1 MLEVERPGPSAVAQ
15 SVHLHMMGMRDD
27 RLVEMRVFRAV
38 VEAGSFTGAAQTLGV
53 SQPFISQTI
62 SNLERRLGVQMLH
75 RSTRTQRLTTEGER
89 FLASCRDILV
99 GIEEAE
105 AQIRS
110 GEPVGDLRISAP
122 RAFGLDQ
129 VVPALPAFV
138 SRHPQLTVHFSL
150 SDALV
155 NLIEDNFDVA
165 VRMGQLQ
172 DSSLRCRRLC
182 GLQRIVVASPAY
194 IAAHGSPVT
203 PNGLSRHNCLMWDGQ
218 HDHLN
223 QWPFLL
229 SGKMEK
235 LPVQGKFRS
244 SDGSTLF
251 ELCLNGIGIMRL
263 AEHLA
268 LPAIRQG
275 KLVPLLSD
283 YQAKDTSAIYAVY
296 LPERQLVPRVRAF
309 VDHLVEVFRTPPWE
323 GFSDS

>member
-1 MLEVERPGPSAVAQ
+1 MK
-15 SVHLHMMGMRDD
+15 DD

-38 VEAGSFTGAAQTLGV
+38 VEAGSFTGAAHTLGV
-53 SQPFISQTI
+53 SQPFISQ
-62 SNLERRLGVQMLH
+62 SVNNLERRLGVQVLH
-75 RSTRTQRLTTEGER
+75 RSTRTQRLTNEGER
-89 FLASCRDILV
+89 FLVSCREILS

-110 GEPVGDLRISAP
+110 GDPIGDLRINAP

-129 VVPALPAFV
+129 VAPALPAFV
-138 SRHPQLTVHFSL
+138 SHYPKLTVHFSL

-172 DSSLRCRRLC
+172 DSSLRSRKLC
-182 GLQRIVVASPAY
+182 DLQRIVVASPAY
-194 IAAHGSPVT
+194 IAAHGLPVT
-203 PNGLSRHNCLMWDGQ
+203 PNGLGRHNCLMWDGQ

-223 QWPFLL
+223 QWPFLVN
-229 SGKMEK
+229 GKAEK

-251 ELCLNGIGIMRL
+251 ELCVAGIGIMRL

-268 LPAIRQG
+268 VPAIRTG

-283 YQAKDTSAIYAVY
+283 YQAKDDSAIYAVY
-296 LPERQLVPRVRAF
+296 LPERQLVPRVRVF
-309 VDHLVEVFRTPPWE
+309 VDHLVEVFRNPPWQKVPAR
-323 GFSDS
+323 

>member
-1 MLEVERPGPSAVAQ
+1 MK
-15 SVHLHMMGMRDD
+15 DD
-27 RLVEMRVFRAV
+27 RLIEMRVFRAV
-38 VEAGSFTGAAQTLGV
+38 VEAGSFTAAAHTLGV
-53 SQPFISQTI
+53 SQPFISQ
-62 SNLERRLGVQMLH
+62 SVNNLERRLGVQVLH
-75 RSTRTQRLTTEGER
+75 RSTRTQRLTNEGER
-89 FLASCRDILV
+89 FLVSCREILS

-110 GEPVGDLRISAP
+110 GDPVGDLRISAP

-129 VVPALPAFV
+129 IAPVLPAFV
-138 SRHPQLTVHFSL
+138 SRYPELTVHFSL
-150 SDALV
+150 SDTLV

-172 DSSLRCRRLC
+172 DSSLRSRKLC
-182 GLQRIVVASPAY
+182 DLQRIVVASPAY
-194 IAAHGSPVT
+194 IAAHGLPVT
-203 PNGLSRHNCLMWDGQ
+203 PNGLGRHNCLMWDGQ

-223 QWPFLL
+223 QWPFLVN
-229 SGKMEK
+229 GKTEK

-251 ELCLNGIGIMRL
+251 ELCVAGIGIMRL

-268 LPAIRQG
+268 VPAIRNG

-283 YQAKDTSAIYAVY
+283 YQAKDDSAIYAVY

-309 VDHLVEVFRTPPWE
+309 VDHLVEVFRNPPWQ
-323 GFSDS
+323 SLPAR

>member
-1 MLEVERPGPSAVAQ
+1 V
-15 SVHLHMMGMRDD
+15 
-27 RLVEMRVFRAV
+27 
-38 VEAGSFTGAAQTLGV
+38 
-53 SQPFISQTI
+53 
-62 SNLERRLGVQMLH
+62 
-75 RSTRTQRLTTEGER
+75 
-89 FLASCRDILV
+89 SCREILS

-110 GEPVGDLRISAP
+110 GDPIGELRISAP

-129 VVPALPAFV
+129 VAPALPAFV
-138 SRHPQLTVHFSL
+138 SRYPELTVHFSL
-150 SDALV
+150 SDTLV

-172 DSSLRCRRLC
+172 DSSLRSRKLC
-182 GLQRIVVASPAY
+182 DLQRIVVASPAY
-194 IAAHGSPVT
+194 IAAHGLPVT
-203 PNGLSRHNCLMWDGQ
+203 PNGLGRHNCLMWDGQ

-229 SGKMEK
+229 NGKAEK

-251 ELCLNGIGIMRL
+251 ELCVAGIGIMRL

-268 LPAIRQG
+268 VPAIRNG

-283 YQAKDTSAIYAVY
+283 YQTKDDSAIYAVY

-309 VDHLVEVFRTPPWE
+309 VDHLAEVFRNPPWQ
-323 GFSDS
+323 SVSAR